1 MDAKLTSLLGDAD
14 KHSNSVKEKLT
25 STLMGYVQKYAVY
38 DLPKSD
44 DISTEQSISQLKTT
58 CDSLGANILKSVG
71 RR

>member
-1 MDAKLTSLLGDAD
+1 MDAKLTSLLGDID

-58 CDSLGANILKSVG
+58 CDSLGANILKSVSS
-71 RR
+71 R

>member
-1 MDAKLTSLLGDAD
+1 M
-14 KHSNSVKEKLT
+14 KEKLT

-58 CDSLGANILKSVG
+58 CDSLGANILKSVSS
-71 RR
+71 R